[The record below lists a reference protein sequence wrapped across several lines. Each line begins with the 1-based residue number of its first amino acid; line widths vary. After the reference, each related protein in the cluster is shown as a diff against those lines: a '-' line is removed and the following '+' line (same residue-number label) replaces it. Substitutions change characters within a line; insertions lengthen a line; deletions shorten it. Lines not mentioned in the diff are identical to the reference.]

1 MPFIAT
7 KKNPSGPDLVN
18 LEHHEVNLSGTTIR
32 FDAPYHNHYSAP
44 ELNYRKTQINLYDKS
59 RLAGVSGRSLSKI
72 RAVYIRDKWWGHR
85 KSRLFGRFP
94 SLGRTQFFVCAIH
107 FPQFKNLFRPRRLE
121 ASIEAYVYDECS
133 NTRSPSRRDYE
144 LLNLNGV
151 DWAHFKAYEDKD
163 LDQVDYFYAT
173 PVTDEHLLMVSFH
186 NTVYEDNTKVPQ
198 LHSELADLI
207 MSSFQVELSED
218 AKAQQA
224 KAQQNYPYEKLSP
237 TLPPCSFEI
246 RFVETEF
253 ECMKRIIGEHPEYDD
268 LPDEEFHQIC
278 QADIAEQE
286 KKRGA
291 FKESIRQGIIDKFKQ
306 LEVEDYQR
314 YMAGQKATD

>member
-44 ELNYRKTQINLYDKS
+44 ELNYRETRINLYDKGELF
-59 RLAGVSGRSLSKI
+59 RISGRSLSKI
-72 RAVYIRDKWWGHR
+72 RAVHIRGKTWGHR

-94 SLGRTQFFVCAIH
+94 SLGRTKFFVCAIH
-107 FPQFKNLFRPRRLE
+107 FPQFKNLFRARRLE
-121 ASIEAYVYDECS
+121 AGVEAYIFDECFS
-133 NTRSPSRRDYE
+133 AVACRRDYQ
-144 LLNLNGV
+144 LLNFNGTN
-151 DWAHFKAYEDKD
+151 WAHFKEYKDQD

-218 AKAQQA
+218 ARAQQA
-224 KAQQNYPYEKLSP
+224 KAQQNYPYEKLSTSLP
-237 TLPPCSFEI
+237 TLAFDYVS
-246 RFVETEF
+246 VEAEF

-278 QADIAEQE
+278 QADLAAQE
-286 KKRGA
+286 KKRDEFDA
-291 FKESIRQGIIDKFKQ
+291 AIRQGIIDKFKQ
-306 LEVEDYQR
+306 LEAEDYQR
-314 YMAGQKATD
+314 YMAEQKVTD